1 MSETD
6 IYTKRR
12 AVPPSPRPF
21 PQSPVWAAGHG
32 NKALPA
38 AGGGGSVRFPP
49 DRPRSRRGHHHL
61 CLAHSQTWVWKL
73 RGRATACV
81 PSPHS
86 TQEQINTRTN
96 HPSSASASCAQPHPH
111 PEENKTK
118 ERTLRRMGPY
128 STARDDQI
136 QKTEGLET
144 KRVGVFNERRTS
156 PTAGVCD
163 WFQTP
168 QNHIPRHQPGAAVTF
183 HPHPMWSS
191 RRRAGKTRGA
201 APQAAERAGTKPPTS
216 EMHLSC
222 HCTG

>member
-1 MSETD
+1 MSATD
-6 IYTKRR
+6 SYTKRR

-118 ERTLRRMGPY
+118 ERTLRRIGPY

-144 KRVGVFNERRTS
+144 KRVGVFNEEERVPQRECATGSRRPRTTS
-156 PTAGVCD
+156 PDTS
-163 WFQTP
+163 
-168 QNHIPRHQPGAAVTF
+168 PG
-183 HPHPMWSS
+183 
-191 RRRAGKTRGA
+191 R
-201 APQAAERAGTKPPTS
+201 Q
-216 EMHLSC
+216 
-222 HCTG
+222 